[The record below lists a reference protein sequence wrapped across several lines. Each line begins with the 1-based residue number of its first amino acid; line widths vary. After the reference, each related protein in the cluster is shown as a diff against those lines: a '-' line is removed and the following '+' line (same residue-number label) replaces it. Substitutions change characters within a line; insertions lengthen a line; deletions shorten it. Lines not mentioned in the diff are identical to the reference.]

1 MKKILALLLVL
12 VLAVS
17 LAVAGFAATSGT
29 LQDGDNQIE
38 LPYKASEASTYTYTA
53 TQTGTLYIMATS
65 FGYSYKGGAYQDN
78 AENMDEWEMYTSFTV
93 NGEALSGHYYG
104 SVQVV
109 QGQTY
114 TFSWSLLFKDDF
126 GWNATLNLSYTPDLL
141 PVQGTA
147 DFPVVLRVEDCPT
160 QSISIPAGG
169 SVYYT
174 LYDFDGGHLL
184 ITGKNAC
191 VIFTYI
197 NNETMQMETR
207 TYEAV
212 NGVVSVPMPTAF
224 ATLQIGNKG
233 ATDAVFAID
242 CIFPEGIRK
251 NPAQLVLGENVA
263 TTRMDDFEGYYFTW
277 TAPRSGK
284 LTLTFPNDGWY
295 YSIHNET
302 TNQFQGSGTSA
313 DENPVNP
320 VVVEVKKGD
329 VLLININS
337 FKNSDLSIPG
347 GDVTFTAAA
356 EYGHE
361 YQVTDSRAATCCA
374 EGYTTYTCI
383 ECGHSY
389 TEQTQID
396 PKNHTALKQIAEY
409 TAPTCE
415 ADGCKPTWQCDGC
428 GGVYSNQ
435 TGTLVT
441 TVEEQRI
448 PAAGHAFT
456 EWEDLGNGTKKHTCS
471 VCGFE
476 EVADTQCQHTNT
488 QITEGQAADCLN
500 PGKEG
505 DTVCTDCGEVVEAGK
520 EIPAVGHSFVLG
532 EQIAGSCCS
541 KSVRIYACT
550 ACDESYT
557 EEGELDPDVHNALTQ
572 VCGDTAATCAA
583 EGRKATW
590 KCEDCGGLF
599 ADAEGKNPTT
609 EAQQKIAKLDHKEGS
624 WVTTKQP
631 TETEAG
637 QKEQRCNACNEVMAR
652 EEIPAIGQGGNS
664 TMLWVI
670 LAAVLVLLG
679 VGAVVIVR
687 KKK

>member
-114 TFSWSLLFKDDF
+114 TFSWSHLFKGNF

-147 DFPVVLRVEDCPT
+147 DFPVVLRVEACPT

-174 LYDFDGGHLL
+174 LYDFDGGQLV

-197 NNETMQMETR
+197 NNETMEMETR

-212 NGVVSVPMPTAF
+212 NGVVSVPMTTAF

-242 CIFPEGIRK
+242 CIFPEGIRR

-295 YSIHNET
+295 YSIHNQT

-320 VVVEVKKGD
+320 VVVDVKKGD

-361 YQVTDSRAATCCA
+361 YTVTASQKATCSTK
-374 EGYTTYTCI
+374 GFTTYTCS

-389 TEQTQID
+389 TEETELD
-396 PKNHTALKQIAEY
+396 PKNHEALSQLTEGF
-409 TAPTCE
+409 APSCE
-415 ADGCKPTWQCDGC
+415 EDGCRATWECSAC
-428 GGVYSNQ
+428 GGVYSNMQ
-435 TGTLVT
+435 GTLHT
-441 TVEEQRI
+441 TREEQVI
-448 PAAGHAFT
+448 PASGHRFGDWT
-456 EWEDLGNGTKKHTCS
+456 DLGNGQEQRICG
-471 VCGFE
+471 VCGYQE
-476 EVADTQCQHTNT
+476 QQAVQCKHPNT
-488 QITEGQAADCLN
+488 EKTPAVEPDCTN
-500 PGKEG
+500 PGKES
-505 DTVCTDCGEVVEAGK
+505 DTVCSDCGEIVEAGA
-520 EIPAVGHSFVLG
+520 EIPATGHDFVLG
-532 EQIAGSCCS
+532 EQKEGTCCE
-541 KSVRIYACT
+541 KSISIYACT

-557 EEGELDPDVHNALTQ
+557 EEGELDPENHTLTQ
-572 VCGDTAATCAA
+572 IHAETAATCGAD
-583 EGRKATW
+583 GWKNTWQCSGCKAV
-590 KCEDCGGLF
+590 F
-599 ADAEGKNPTT
+599 ADEAGTIPTT
-609 EAQQKIAKLDHKEGS
+609 EETQRIPRLPHGEGR
-624 WVTTKQP
+624 WVTTKEP
-631 TETEAG
+631 TKKDTG
-637 QKEQRCNACNEVMAR
+637 LKQKLCADCNSVLEEEVL
-652 EEIPAIGQGGNS
+652 PAVDGGNI
-664 TMLWVI
+664 TLWI
-670 LAAVLVLLG
+670 LVAVAAVVVVAAAVLLT
-679 VGAVVIVR
+679 R
-687 KKK
+687 KRK

>member
-1 MKKILALLLVL
+1 MKKILGILLALALVL
-12 VLAVS
+12 S
-17 LAVAGFAATSGT
+17 LSSVVFADTVGT
-29 LQDGDNQIE
+29 LQNGDNYIE
-38 LPYKASEASTYTYTA
+38 LPYKAKEASEYTYTA
-53 TQTGTLYIMATS
+53 TQTGTLYIMTTAFNS
-65 FGYSYKGGAYQDN
+65 SYKGGAWTDSLETIDQDWG
-78 AENMDEWEMYTSFTV
+78 ATELAVDGVE
-93 NGEALSGHYYG
+93 LSGLYYG
-104 SVQVV
+104 TVQVV
-109 QGQTY
+109 EGQSY
-114 TFSWSLLFKDDF
+114 TFSWKHTFNGYY
-126 GWNATLNLSYTPDLL
+126 GWSATLNLSYSPDLM
-141 PVQGTA
+141 PVMGTPE
-147 DFPVVLRVEDCPT
+147 FPVVLEARNCPT
-160 QSISIPAGG
+160 TSIEIAAGET
-169 SVYYT
+169 VYYQ
-174 LYDFDGGHLL
+174 LYDFDGGSLVL
-184 ITGKNAC
+184 TGGNAS
-191 VIFTYI
+191 ISYSFM
-197 NNETMQMETR
+197 NPETMAMETR
-207 TYEAV
+207 TYTAV
-212 NGVVSVPMPTAF
+212 NGVTTAPIS
-224 ATLQIGNKG
+224 ASSAIVQITNLGEL
-233 ATDAVFAID
+233 AVAFNID
-242 CIFPEGIRK
+242 CQLATGIRK
-251 NPAQLVLGENVA
+251 NPAKLELGENVA
-263 TTRMDDFEGYYFTW
+263 ETKAEDYEGYFFIW

-284 LTLTFPNDGWY
+284 LTLTFPGDSWY
-295 YSIHNET
+295 YTIFNET
-302 TNQFQGSGTSA
+302 ANEYLGGSTSA
-313 DENPVNP
+313 DETPVNP
-320 VVVEVKKGD
+320 VTVEVRKGD
-329 VLLININS
+329 RLLINVNS
-337 FKNSDLSIPG
+337 YNNADYTIPG
-347 GDVTFTAAA
+347 GDVTVIAAA

-361 YQVTDSRAATCCA
+361 YQVTDSRTATCCA

-396 PKNHTALKQIAEY
+396 PKNHTELKQIAEY

-476 EVADTQCQHTNT
+476 EVADTQCRHTNT

-505 DTVCTDCGEVVEAGK
+505 DTVCADCGEVVEAGK

-557 EEGELDPDVHNALTQ
+557 EEGELDPDAHNALIQ

-583 EGRKATW
+583 EGKKATW
-590 KCEDCGGLF
+590 KCEDCGNLF